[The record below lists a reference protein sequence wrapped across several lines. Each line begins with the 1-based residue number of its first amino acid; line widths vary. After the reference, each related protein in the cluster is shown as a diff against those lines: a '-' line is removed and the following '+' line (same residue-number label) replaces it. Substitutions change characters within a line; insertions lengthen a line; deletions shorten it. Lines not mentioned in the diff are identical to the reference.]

1 MIKKITNKD
10 KKDWLNFVK
19 SDEKLDNKDSFGK
32 KKNSIPIEKK
42 IDLHG
47 YSLDDANKKIFNFI
61 MSCYEKNVS
70 KITVITGKGSR
81 SKNKENPYQSKLE
94 TEDMGQQD
102 PDAQK
107 QMGNERVM
115 ELLKELETTRK
126 EKTNAPIADV
136 KPGETKD
143 ISDIRNH

>member
-70 KITVITGKGSR
+70 KVTVITGKGSR
-81 SKNKENPYQSKLE
+81 SKNKENPYQSKNLSILKHSI
-94 TEDMGQQD
+94 
-102 PDAQK
+102 PDYINSNQ
-107 QMGNERVM
+107 
-115 ELLKELETTRK
+115 ELLKVIKSFNQSEIENVSKGSFVILLK
-126 EKTNAPIADV
+126 KKI
-136 KPGETKD
+136 
-143 ISDIRNH
+143 

>member
-70 KITVITGKGSR
+70 KVTVITGKGSR
-81 SKNKENPYQSKLE
+81 SKNKENSYQSKNLSILKHSI
-94 TEDMGQQD
+94 
-102 PDAQK
+102 PDYINSNQ
-107 QMGNERVM
+107 
-115 ELLKELETTRK
+115 ELLKVIKSFNQSEIENVSKGSFVILLK
-126 EKTNAPIADV
+126 KKI
-136 KPGETKD
+136 
-143 ISDIRNH
+143 

>member
-1 MIKKITNKD
+1 MIKKISDQD
-10 KKDWLNFVK
+10 KKDWKKFIE

-70 KITVITGKGSR
+70 KVTVITGKGSR
-81 SKNKENPYQSKLE
+81 SKNKENPYQSKNLSILKHSI
-94 TEDMGQQD
+94 
-102 PDAQK
+102 PDYINSNQ
-107 QMGNERVM
+107 
-115 ELLKELETTRK
+115 ELLKVIKSFNQSEIENVSKGSFVILLK
-126 EKTNAPIADV
+126 KKI
-136 KPGETKD
+136 
-143 ISDIRNH
+143 

>member
-1 MIKKITNKD
+1 LIKKITNKD

-70 KITVITGKGSR
+70 KVTVITGKGSR
-81 SKNKENPYQSKLE
+81 SKNKENPYQSKNLSILKHSI
-94 TEDMGQQD
+94 
-102 PDAQK
+102 PDYINSNQ
-107 QMGNERVM
+107 
-115 ELLKELETTRK
+115 ELLKVIKSFNQSEIENVSKGSFVILLK
-126 EKTNAPIADV
+126 KKI
-136 KPGETKD
+136 
-143 ISDIRNH
+143 